1 MNRKPHIVHLTPA
14 LFGEE
19 GVFGG
24 AERYTFELAR
34 HMAVSARTTLV
45 TFGNEPR
52 KFTTPEGLRV
62 KVLAPAWK
70 VRGQEFNRIH
80 HGIASAVLSADI
92 VHCHQ
97 PHTLAAELAA
107 ILARAICRRVFATDL
122 GGGGWGFSG
131 YMRTDSWFDGH
142 LHISAYSERIA
153 GHVGMKGSKVIYG
166 GVDSRLFSPD
176 HDTPKEPL
184 VVFVGRLL
192 SHKGIDDLVAALPE
206 GLTLE
211 LIGRSDNQRYQTSLH
226 QLAEGK
232 RVIFRYDCDDAEIV
246 RAYRRAMCVVL
257 PSVYRDMYGHQTAVP
272 ELLGQTLL
280 EGMACGTPAIC
291 TDVAS
296 MPELVDQGRTGF
308 VVPPSD
314 RVALRGRLEFLRD
327 NPSECYKM
335 GQAGRRRVVE
345 KFNWLSV
352 VSKCLAAY
360 SEG

>member
-1 MNRKPHIVHLTPA
+1 MNRKPHIVHITPA
-14 LFGEE
+14 LFGED

-52 KFTTPEGLRV
+52 QFTTPEGLRV
-62 KVLAPAWK
+62 EVLAPAWK
-70 VRGQEFNRIH
+70 VRGQQFNRIH
-80 HGIASAVLSADI
+80 GGIARAVLAADI

-107 ILARAICRRVFATDL
+107 ILARATRRRVFATDL

-131 YMRTDSWFDGH
+131 YVRTDSWFDGH

-153 GHVGMKGSKVIYG
+153 GHVGMKGSNVIYG
-166 GVDSRLFSPD
+166 GVDAELFSPD

-192 SHKGIDDLVAALPE
+192 SHKGVDDLIAALPE
-206 GLTLE
+206 GLILE
-211 LIGRSDNQRYQTSLH
+211 VIGRPYDQHYQANLH

-232 RVIFRYDCDDAEIV
+232 RVIFRHDCDDAEIV

-280 EGMACGTPAIC
+280 EGMASGAPVIC

-296 MPELVDQGRTGF
+296 MPELVDHGRTGF
-308 VVPPSD
+308 VVPPND
-314 RVALRGRLEFLRD
+314 RAALRRRLEFLRD
-327 NPSECYKM
+327 NPSEFHKM
-335 GQAGRRRVVE
+335 GQAARRCVVE
-345 KFNWLSV
+345 KFNWPSV

-360 SEG
+360 RR